1 MESNVERPTTPG
13 TKSEAGEKRSGD
25 FEDVVP
31 RKKRRRCGACEPCL
45 RKKTTSNVG
54 KREGAQLRTALN
66 EEDDVGDKSRLVSCE
81 VDEPDKRTG
90 GEGGERQII
99 NDSVQGECKP
109 QKPESPGAIHAQEN
123 TEVTQLQNTEISAA
137 DELPKDHHENKTA
150 SGDVHST
157 RSTEPGA
164 EKPLTN
170 CKIAVSRSESDFE
183 PPPCNCPVSGK
194 DDSPYYTYLGAAPN
208 VNVLRNLLE
217 ERFGVNGSALRIE
230 LIGYTGKEGKNHLG
244 CPIARWV
251 IRRSSDQEKILV
263 IARKRTDHVCDS
275 TLTVVNIVLW
285 EGITQERADYLYKAL
300 NTMLPQHGVPTA
312 RRCGIN
318 ETKSCACQGVNE
330 ETCGASFSFGCSW
343 SMYFNGCKFTRS
355 KTPRKFKLLDSSKEE
370 ELENVMQTLA
380 TDLSTVYEKYA
391 PQAFQNQVKGE
402 REGLECRIGNNE
414 RRPFSGVTCCM
425 DFCAHSHKDSR
436 NMDGGATLVCSLL
449 KPEAISSDEEQLHVL
464 PLYRLLDKDGAPV
477 RPNYVMPGHFL
488 EPPMG
493 VSPGYTTVTGQEN
506 SPKASK
512 AVNNH
517 DPQLKEGRKEV
528 FQDLKN
534 NNKTSSGSYV
544 PFDGHSIPHGHAQ
557 SMHGF
562 PNSVI
567 HHHASSN
574 QMMNNCFNGHYPHP
588 HGSPLFQFHPH
599 LGNNYVLNHC
609 RAPEVHWVDE
619 NRIPYLY
626 RNPGHLNH
634 FHNSSNNFDNYGN
647 YGNDTKV
654 PLIGGTWNCRMPFG
668 KTFPMNNTPSNRGVE
683 YAKPKTVIHH
693 YNGTPSDAVRGPSQI
708 KWVDDK
714 EVPLMR
720 ASSSVSLD
728 ENANIKEIEN
738 RKSVERKDVISS
750 EQARKPFIVGD
761 NMGGVA
767 IALTHGSLLIEVA
780 KKELHATTPLKNPQR
795 QNPTRISL
803 VFYQHKHMNLAQH
816 GLGEWE
822 QKVAR
827 KKLEG
832 EVASMEVD
840 GTVKDASVDL
850 KEEDRELGYLD
861 MLAETA
867 LSRADIDPSVT
878 NKHNSSPGRS
888 LELASVNHTVLSQ
901 NGADSPSEGVIRGRN
916 DLNASKFPQRIEADF
931 HGAKDTAKE
940 ILSNL
945 STTKPEQYS
954 QMRNGTEFAPERPRQ
969 GQMGVNSVNIP
980 QSNKHQNK
988 EISSNPRQQIWGP
1001 MLHVHQN
1008 SEGPKR
1014 SIFSSNASAH
1024 NTSRIEPNK
1033 VLPVRN
1039 AGANHREPSQGE
1051 GLKLFSPSNGIIPE
1065 RIVNS
1070 DSRGLDVVA
1079 EPSSAKPPEERPN
1092 TGTNFSVSRL
1102 LGDDNNNKGE
1112 KSTTGSSSS
1121 YRISSILGDE
1131 KTTSS
1136 AQGESDP
1143 DMTRQVPSHVRSS
1156 EKDPDVLAR
1165 HHSVSEPTF
1174 QSPNVPMS
1182 PRFPFLPP
1190 FAHSAGIRE
1199 KLSAG
1204 PERSYLDL
1212 SVAANRLFGYSPY
1225 KFGVPFPTYPS
1236 FFMPPFHPL
1245 LTSGN
1250 GLSSNLALVNSQ
1262 NYLSSFMDSTK
1273 RIGDMNGMALDPA
1286 SLTTISTAT
1295 RTGVSY
1301 PIDTLITV
1309 APYTQT
1315 CVTGHYQNWL

>member
-1 MESNVERPTTPG
+1 M
-13 TKSEAGEKRSGD
+13 
-25 FEDVVP
+25 
-31 RKKRRRCGACEPCL
+31 
-45 RKKTTSNVG
+45 
-54 KREGAQLRTALN
+54 
-66 EEDDVGDKSRLVSCE
+66 
-81 VDEPDKRTG
+81 
-90 GEGGERQII
+90 
-99 NDSVQGECKP
+99 
-109 QKPESPGAIHAQEN
+109 
-123 TEVTQLQNTEISAA
+123 
-137 DELPKDHHENKTA
+137 
-150 SGDVHST
+150 
-157 RSTEPGA
+157 
-164 EKPLTN
+164 
-170 CKIAVSRSESDFE
+170 
-183 PPPCNCPVSGK
+183 
-194 DDSPYYTYLGAAPN
+194 
-208 VNVLRNLLE
+208 
-217 ERFGVNGSALRIE
+217 
-230 LIGYTGKEGKNHLG
+230 
-244 CPIARWV
+244 
-251 IRRSSDQEKILV
+251 
-263 IARKRTDHVCDS
+263 
-275 TLTVVNIVLW
+275 
-285 EGITQERADYLYKAL
+285 
-300 NTMLPQHGVPTA
+300 
-312 RRCGIN
+312 
-318 ETKSCACQGVNE
+318 
-330 ETCGASFSFGCSW
+330 
-343 SMYFNGCKFTRS
+343 
-355 KTPRKFKLLDSSKEE
+355 
-370 ELENVMQTLA
+370 
-380 TDLSTVYEKYA
+380 
-391 PQAFQNQVKGE
+391 
-402 REGLECRIGNNE
+402 
-414 RRPFSGVTCCM
+414 
-425 DFCAHSHKDSR
+425 
-436 NMDGGATLVCSLL
+436 CSLL

-477 RPNYVMPGHFL
+477 RPNYVMPAHFL
-488 EPPMG
+488 EPPVG
-493 VSPGYTTVTGQEN
+493 VSPGYSTVTGQEN

-512 AVNNH
+512 AVSNH
-517 DPQLKEGRKEV
+517 DPQPKEGRKEV
-528 FQDLKN
+528 FQDLNN
-534 NNKTSSGSYV
+534 NNKSSNGPYV

-588 HGSPLFQFHPH
+588 HGSPMFQFHPH

-647 YGNDTKV
+647 YDTKV
-654 PLIGGTWNCRMPFG
+654 PFMGGTWNCRMPFG
-668 KTFPMNNTPSNRGVE
+668 KSFPMNNAPSNRGVE

-693 YNGTPSDAVRGPSQI
+693 YNGEATRGPSQI

-720 ASSSVSLD
+720 ASSSVPLD
-728 ENANIKEIEN
+728 ENANIKEVEN
-738 RKSVERKDVISS
+738 RKGSGKDVGSS
-750 EQARKPFIVGD
+750 GQARKPFLIEE

-780 KKELHATTPLKNPQR
+780 KKELHATTPLRNPQR

-803 VFYQHKHMNLAQH
+803 VFYQHKHMNLTLH

-840 GTVKDASVDL
+840 GTEKDASVDL
-850 KEEDRELGYLD
+850 KEEERELGYLD

-867 LSRADIDPSVT
+867 LSRADIDPGVT
-878 NKHNSSPGRS
+878 NKRNSSAGHS
-888 LELASVNHTVLSQ
+888 LELASVNTSVLAQ
-901 NGADSPSEGVIRGRN
+901 NDADSPPEGVIRGPN
-916 DLNASKFPQRIEADF
+916 DLNGSKFPQRIEADV

-945 STTKPEQYS
+945 SSTKPEQHS
-954 QMRNGTEFAPERPRQ
+954 QLRNGIEFAPERPRQ
-969 GQMGVNSVNIP
+969 GQIGINSMSIP

-988 EISSNPRQQIWGP
+988 EVSSDPRQQIWGS
-1001 MLHVHQN
+1001 MHHVHQN
-1008 SEGPKR
+1008 NEGSKG
-1014 SIFSSNASAH
+1014 SSFLANVSSH
-1024 NTSRIEPNK
+1024 ITSRVEPNK
-1033 VLPVRN
+1033 VPPVQN
-1039 AGANHREPSQGE
+1039 ADMNHREPSQSE
-1051 GLKLFSPSNGIIPE
+1051 GLKIFSSSNGIIPE

-1070 DSRGLDVVA
+1070 DNRGLDVVT
-1079 EPSSAKPPEERPN
+1079 EPSSAKRPEERLN

-1102 LGDDNNNKGE
+1102 LGDDNNNRGE

-1131 KTTSS
+1131 KTISN
-1136 AQGESDP
+1136 AQDEREAD
-1143 DMTRQVPSHVRSS
+1143 TARQVPSHVRSS
-1156 EKDPDVLAR
+1156 EKDRDVPAR

-1174 QSPNVPMS
+1174 QSPNDPMS

-1212 SVAANRLFGYSPY
+1212 SMAANRLFNYSPY

-1262 NYLSSFMDSTK
+1262 NYMSSFMDSTK
-1273 RIGDMNGMALDPA
+1273 RIGDMNGMSLDPA